1 MTLTPTRKMSEYA
14 SIVEQLA
21 AEYNID
27 PTIAANQLDQ
37 KIAGQ
42 MVESIVERFKEDKV
56 DSAVA
61 QAKVL
66 NNDLKNMDATT
77 RTKIVGMYNQLL
89 DNQEIPKNFKL
100 LPNSQVNPL
109 LGELTQLPAGLAAR
123 GPQIK
128 QSIEETTRT
137 EFERGLVAEAER
149 ARTEYDPEI
158 KAAVRADLDRIA
170 EDMRYTKNLLDQSRA
185 NKLEFELGPGYRPF
199 AGMFRNARAARGRLQ
214 AMQGMDPSQREVFG
228 ILYDYVNKG
237 TPNYAVESNAYAVAD
252 KIQAADAEDLL
263 RQARAAAVP
272 NSGITTSD
280 IVQAYAQ
287 IRAAQNAN
295 KQTAGAVLTDVAES
309 ETVKELEGIYGRQ
322 DPTGLALEQAVDLSR
337 NQNDLLRMLQDPT
350 PMERLEETLNA
361 QKLKEQGGPSGESG
375 QPE

>member
-1 MTLTPTRKMSEYA
+1 
-14 SIVEQLA
+14 
-21 AEYNID
+21 
-27 PTIAANQLDQ
+27 
-37 KIAGQ
+37 
-42 MVESIVERFKEDKV
+42 
-56 DSAVA
+56 
-61 QAKVL
+61 
-66 NNDLKNMDATT
+66 
-77 RTKIVGMYNQLL
+77 
-89 DNQEIPKNFKL
+89 
-100 LPNSQVNPL
+100 L

-309 ETVKELEGIYGRQ
+309 E
-322 DPTGLALEQAVDLSR
+322 
-337 NQNDLLRMLQDPT
+337 
-350 PMERLEETLNA
+350 
-361 QKLKEQGGPSGESG
+361 
-375 QPE
+375 